1 MLYHFLYK
9 RKNNV
14 ARGWSE
20 KDEKIQREVGALE
33 KMMQTDIIGSVIQN
47 VGANQNNALEN
58 YDRNLKFSK
67 HMNI

>member
-1 MLYHFLYK
+1 M

-20 KDEKIQREVGALE
+20 KDKKIQREVGALE

-47 VGANQNNALEN
+47 MGANQNIALEN